1 MSDLPS
7 RDFFNGNDITMS
19 GDRQLI
25 DEAVSVL
32 DAYASGRLVDRE
44 AIDYE
49 AAIKVAIEW
58 LAAYVGNPPAVAK
71 AIVDAAIGDTSA

>member
-7 RDFFNGNDITMS
+7 RESFKRS
-19 GDRQLI
+19 GVTLM
-25 DEAVSVL
+25 
-32 DAYASGRLVDRE
+32 DAKPILAAYVRGDLQTDAERRE

>member
-1 MSDLPS
+1 MGDLPS
-7 RDFFNGNDITMS
+7 RELMQGVARGISMDPDI
-19 GDRQLI
+19 LAVV
-25 DEAVSVL
+25 EAWQ
-32 DAYASGRLVDRE
+32 SGRLVDRE